1 METYILLVKVTNW
14 LFLPPP
20 GLLLALI
27 IKINSID
34 AVTLLVEVNKDVT
47 ETIFVTAV
55 VETNVLEVID
65 VDVTVCK
72 LVVDSVVRDVN
83 V

>member
-1 METYILLVKVTNW
+1 MEVKVTNW
-14 LFLPPP
+14 LFLPLP

-27 IKINSID
+27 IKINSIE